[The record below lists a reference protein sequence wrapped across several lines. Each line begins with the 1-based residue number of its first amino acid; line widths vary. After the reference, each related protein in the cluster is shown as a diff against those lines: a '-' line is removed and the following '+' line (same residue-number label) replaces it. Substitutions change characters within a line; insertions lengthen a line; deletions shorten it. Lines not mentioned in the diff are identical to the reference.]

1 MSQSF
6 QDYLNTP
13 LGLLAI
19 KATDQFVLG
28 VDFVKRKNNILPN
41 EITKQAKQELLEYF
55 QGTRKKFSVPILL
68 QGTAWQSLVWQKL
81 LSVPYASVISY
92 QDLASAVTNKKAA
105 RAIGGAVNKNPI
117 AIIVPCHRV
126 VGSRGDLVGYA
137 GGLSKKKYLL
147 NLENNDN
154 L

>member
-1 MSQSF
+1 MSNFF

-19 KATDQFVLG
+19 RATDQFVLG
-28 VDFVKRKNNILPN
+28 VDFVKRKDNTLPN
-41 EITKQAKQELLEYF
+41 KITKQARQELAEYF
-55 QGTRKKFSVPILL
+55 KGTRKKFSVPIKLI
-68 QGTAWQSLVWQKL
+68 GTAWQSLVWQKL

-92 QDLASAVTNKKAA
+92 QDLASAVGKAQAA

-126 VGSRGDLVGYA
+126 VGARGNMVGYA
-137 GGLSKKKYLL
+137 GGINKKKYLL
-147 NLENNDN
+147 DLENKI
-154 L
+154 